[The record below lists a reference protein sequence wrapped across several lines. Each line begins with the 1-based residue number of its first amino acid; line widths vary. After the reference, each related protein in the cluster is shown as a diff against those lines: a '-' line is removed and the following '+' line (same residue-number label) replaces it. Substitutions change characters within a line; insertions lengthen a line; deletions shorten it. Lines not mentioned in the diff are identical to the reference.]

1 MKRQPKSNA
10 SSRICWIHIKT
21 CTKTAC
27 KWLQN
32 KFPWHTYTKE
42 LTQSSW
48 QADKDKWEIRAMCC
62 ACRTPDLWR
71 FSPQFPATCPGNR
84 SWLLMLCMQPTVPCT
99 KFTGTHSKHSDLKKV
114 KVTYT
119 RLPSVRFRGWSQFLA
134 VISPA
139 VGCLPGLQLP
149 SQPLRGLLPILLLGE
164 QGHDRC
170 EQFA

>member
-84 SWLLMLCMQPTVPCT
+84 SWSLMLCMQPTVPCT
-99 KFTGTHSKHSDLKKV
+99 KFTGTHSKHSDLKKGEGNPYTITER
-114 KVTYT
+114 KVPGLISVLGSHKPGG
-119 RLPSVRFRGWSQFLA
+119 RLPAR
-134 VISPA
+134 PA
-139 VGCLPGLQLP
+139 VTLATLK
-149 SQPLRGLLPILLLGE
+149 RAATN
-164 QGHDRC
+164 
-170 EQFA
+170 FAAWWTGAR